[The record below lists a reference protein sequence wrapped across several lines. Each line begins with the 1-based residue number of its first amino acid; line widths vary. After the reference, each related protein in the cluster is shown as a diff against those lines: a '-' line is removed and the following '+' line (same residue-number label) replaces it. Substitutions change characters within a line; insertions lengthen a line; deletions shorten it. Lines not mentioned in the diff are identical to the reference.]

1 MRDFKYPVFVVLT
14 RAPTDEL
21 RQIHG
26 RMPLILPKSVVDEWI
41 SPDDE
46 PDKGVERTVKE
57 VIVKKAYQLNR
68 TIFIL

>member
-46 PDKGVERTVKE
+46 PDKDVDKAVTEVVIEKVE
-57 VIVKKAYQLNR
+57 
-68 TIFIL
+68 